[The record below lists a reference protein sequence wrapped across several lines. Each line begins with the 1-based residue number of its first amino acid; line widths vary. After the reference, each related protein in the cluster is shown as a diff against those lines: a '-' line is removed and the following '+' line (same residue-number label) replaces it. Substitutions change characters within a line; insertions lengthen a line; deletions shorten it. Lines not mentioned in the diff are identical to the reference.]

1 MLFGGVNAVYCPG
14 CRPRGGFS
22 RRGTEQW
29 APSDDDF
36 RESFTF
42 TALVSLTSAQPC
54 WVSPP
59 RTGTNDQFDFLR
71 VIVWLVTERAL
82 VAGDYLILDNARVH
96 AADTK
101 AYVQALLDYHGVK
114 LRFLPAYS
122 PELNPCELVFA
133 EVKRRLRT
141 EPRLFQSFW
150 RETLR
155 HFACITHRMVNSY
168 YKHCLLAP
176 LGR

>member
-1 MLFGGVNAVYCPG
+1 M
-14 CRPRGGFS
+14 
-22 RRGTEQW
+22 
-29 APSDDDF
+29 
-36 RESFTF
+36 
-42 TALVSLTSAQPC
+42 VSLTSDQPC

-59 RTGTNDQFDFLR
+59 RAGTNDQFDFLR
-71 VIVWLVTERAL
+71 AITWLVTEGAL
-82 VAGDYLILDNARVH
+82 QDGDYLVLDNARVH
-96 AADTK
+96 DAAATK
-101 AYVQALLDYHGVK
+101 EFVAAILRVHGVR

-141 EPRLFQSFW
+141 EQRVSTSFW

-155 HFACITHRMVNSY
+155 HFACVTTDLVDSY
-168 YKHCLLAP
+168 YRHCILTP

>member
-1 MLFGGVNAVYCPG
+1 M
-14 CRPRGGFS
+14 
-22 RRGTEQW
+22 
-29 APSDDDF
+29 
-36 RESFTF
+36 
-42 TALVSLTSAQPC
+42 
-54 WVSPP
+54 
-59 RTGTNDQFDFLR
+59 
-71 VIVWLVTERAL
+71 TERAL

-96 AADTK
+96 AAADTK

-114 LRFLPAYS
+114 FRFLPAYS

-133 EVKRRLRT
+133 EVKRRLCT

-150 RETLR
+150 QEALR

-176 LGR
+176 LGRWFFIISNIRSFLALHSPAMHISLPVITKLNRKPR

>member
-1 MLFGGVNAVYCPG
+1 MLFTAQVDDHEA
-14 CRPRGGFS
+14 
-22 RRGTEQW
+22 
-29 APSDDDF
+29 APSIG
-36 RESFTF
+36 RLPT
-42 TALVSLTSAQPC
+42 TTSG
-54 WVSPP
+54 SPSP
-59 RTGTNDQFDFLR
+59 LPYLSASP
-71 VIVWLVTERAL
+71 VPSP
-82 VAGDYLILDNARVH
+82 AGCDYLTLDNQRVH
-96 AADTK
+96 AAADTK